1 MEDRLNFQ
9 YAATPGQP
17 MQICSPSRSN
27 ISMAPIN
34 FPYDTWSTIGNKR
47 QFPEEC
53 FSANKRKKNTE
64 EGAPN
69 KIIDSIT
76 HTSISQPP
84 KTPVSAKKSHDRFIP
99 NRNGLDIDYNFY
111 QLTKSSAAEQDT
123 KFTPSQRKLK
133 EELDILKSGEKRRI
147 MECRSTLTPQFDRV
161 ATPIRVCFLIL
172 FHISVALIPFQI
184 VVC

>member
-9 YAATPGQP
+9 HAANQGQP

-27 ISMAPIN
+27 IPIAPIN
-34 FPYDTWSTIGNKR
+34 LPYDTWSTIGSKR

-53 FSANKRKKNTE
+53 FSANKRKKNVE

-76 HTSISQPP
+76 HTSFTQPP
-84 KTPVSAKKSHDRFIP
+84 KTPVSGKKSHDRFIP

-161 ATPIRVCFLIL
+161 ATPIRVCFQI
-172 FHISVALIPFQI
+172 FISFTSSL
-184 VVC
+184 C